1 MVGSAR
7 LELAYLAASGPRPDA
22 STNFANFPKTWS
34 VLQDSNLRP
43 SASKA
48 DALPDCAKNGFSNVK
63 EHFETCQVVPPDRIE
78 LSPDDYK
85 SPARPSCYRGTV
97 KTS

>member
-1 MVGSAR
+1 MEAVK
-7 LELAYLAASGPRPDA
+7 LEYFSKLSELPSEFFKSDVENDIFYYL
-22 STNFANFPKTWS
+22 
-34 VLQDSNLRP
+34 
-43 SASKA
+43 
-48 DALPDCAKNGFSNVK
+48 K
-63 EHFETCQVVPPDRIE
+63 EQFETCQVVPPDRIE